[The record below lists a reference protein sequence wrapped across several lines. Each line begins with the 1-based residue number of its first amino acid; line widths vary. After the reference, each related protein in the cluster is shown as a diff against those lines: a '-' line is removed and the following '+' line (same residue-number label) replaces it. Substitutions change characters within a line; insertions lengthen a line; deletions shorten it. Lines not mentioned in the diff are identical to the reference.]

1 MADYRALIANCV
13 VGGELFT
20 YDGGRRVR
28 NLIRLRLDE
37 LDIEILQ
44 RPDIIRG
51 TFQEFQHRTI
61 YTTDLAIRNLLPE
74 SFDRAQ
80 LVARD
85 ISELLSLATSSDVAV
100 FGYEYPDV
108 SPIAACHAI
117 IGQVQHFLPLLPIRR
132 GEVIRSFLE
141 QAWPTFRRLRN
152 TRQLNIAFDYYTMS
166 EKEKPI
172 EIKLIATFVL
182 FENLK
187 HTYALEKGYPYVKG
201 YFRDCGATR
210 TKPGPRKTFEGLL
223 DEMLT
228 SVGMN
233 VEMSKVVHLRNEL
246 IHSGIA
252 NLNLD
257 DKLRMYKDC
266 QDILREYFLRVLN
279 YRGEYQRY
287 SGDSVIA

>member
-1 MADYRALIANCV
+1 MADYRALIANCMI
-13 VGGELFT
+13 GGELCT

-44 RPDIIRG
+44 RPDIITG
-51 TFQEFQHRTI
+51 TFQEFQHKTI
-61 YTTDLAIRNLLPE
+61 YTTDLVIRNLLPG

-80 LVARD
+80 SLARD
-85 ISELLSLATSSDVAV
+85 ISELLSLATSSEVAV
-100 FGYEYPDV
+100 FGYEYPDL
-108 SPIAACHAI
+108 SPIAACHTI

-141 QAWPTFRRLRN
+141 QTWPTFRRLRN
-152 TRQLNIAFDYYTMS
+152 TRQLNIAVDYYTLS
-166 EKEKPI
+166 EKENPI

-187 HTYALEKGYPYVKG
+187 HTFALEKGYPYIKG
-201 YFRDCGATR
+201 YFRDCGGTR
-210 TKPGPRKTFEGLL
+210 TKPGPHKTFEGLL

-233 VEMSKVVHLRNEL
+233 LDMSKVVHLRNEL

-266 QDILREYFLRVLN
+266 QDILREYLLRVLN
-279 YRGEYQRY
+279 YKGEYQRY
-287 SGDSVIA
+287 SGDGVIT